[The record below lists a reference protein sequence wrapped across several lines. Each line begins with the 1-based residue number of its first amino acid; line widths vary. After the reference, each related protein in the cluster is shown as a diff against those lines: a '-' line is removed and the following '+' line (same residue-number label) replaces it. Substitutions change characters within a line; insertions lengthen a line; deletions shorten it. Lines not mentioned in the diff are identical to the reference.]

1 MASSY
6 DPRKHLERLAEKQ
19 MKSTLHAKF
28 LEECLTN
35 ELVPNGLGLKLK
47 VSVGNNPE
55 DLELQASVDRLLERT
70 SLHIVDIV
78 KEGHLRKAKN
88 LGRVIEEERG
98 KLKKDLS
105 DDQMFDMDSSI
116 FKKTEDK
123 KDVRM
128 EKHKKKL
135 ADLTQR
141 RTEDNRTE
149 GEATSKREQ
158 KKNKKKVNT
167 EKTFPTDS
175 RAKEPKSVI
184 TQQSKTTGKRKRK
197 RKSKSKTAGQSSTNK
212 NSNTPGSDKRGN
224 VSSSDD
230 VIIVGESKPSK
241 KQEPTQTSEQNQ
253 SKNAFAPGTK
263 MSYSEAMKCEAKA
276 AGQETTKESLQ
287 KTLQT
292 VLVTVQELMKNIQQN
307 EAHGDS
313 SGAKTEMHG
322 RRQRKE
328 QSRSQGAKRRS

>member
-1 MASSY
+1 M
-6 DPRKHLERLAEKQ
+6 
-19 MKSTLHAKF
+19 
-28 LEECLTN
+28 
-35 ELVPNGLGLKLK
+35 
-47 VSVGNNPE
+47 
-55 DLELQASVDRLLERT
+55 
-70 SLHIVDIV
+70 
-78 KEGHLRKAKN
+78 RKANN

-98 KLKKDLS
+98 KLKKDLP

-123 KDVRM
+123 KDVLM

-149 GEATSKREQ
+149 GEATSMREQ
-158 KKNKKKVNT
+158 KKNNKKVST
-167 EKTFPTDS
+167 KKTFPTDS

-197 RKSKSKTAGQSSTNK
+197 HKSKSKTAGKSSINK
-212 NSNTPGSDKRGN
+212 NSNTPGSDKSGN

-241 KQEPTQTSEQNQ
+241 KQEPTQTSEQKQ
-253 SKNAFAPGTK
+253 SKNAFAPSTK
-263 MSYSEAMKCEAKA
+263 MTLSYSEAMKRGAKA

-322 RRQRKE
+322 IRQRKE
-328 QSRSQGAKRRS
+328 QSRSQGAKRQS